1 MRTSAN
7 ALADSADGHRPAVDL
22 RYTSPLVQV
31 GHAREAT
38 GPDFSF
44 PMPGRGRYVCRYTSC
59 VPPIYPAAMQA
70 R

>member
-1 MRTSAN
+1 MKTGAN
-7 ALADSADGHRPAVDL
+7 ALTDSVGAHGPVVDL

-44 PMPGRGRYVCRYTSC
+44 RMPGRGRNVHRYTSC
-59 VPPIYPAAMQA
+59 VPPITPAAMQA